1 MGKIFTRI
9 LFATRWVMAP
19 VYLGLSAGLIIL
31 AYKFF
36 IELYTIILN
45 ASHYNNEELI
55 LSLLSLVDFVL
66 IGGLLVMVIFSGY
79 ENFVSRLN
87 VKGADDELSWIGKMD
102 VESLKNK
109 VFISVVSIS
118 TIHLLGVFME
128 SKNIP
133 NDKILMYIGLQ
144 LCFVITALLMQMLEN
159 LSKNE

>member
-36 IELYTIILN
+36 MELYTIILN

-144 LCFVITALLMQMLEN
+144 LCFVITALLMQVLEN
-159 LSKNE
+159 LSKKE